1 MASIQLLHAREI
13 LDSRGNPTLEV
24 TCELSGGFV
33 GTAGVPS
40 GASTG
45 VHEALELR
53 DKDEA
58 RYNGLGVLQAIGH
71 IEHEIQKAVSG
82 KEFTQQTL
90 DEALIAL
97 DGTEHKTRLGANAI
111 LGVSL
116 AFAHASAREAG
127 KELFEHIGSLTG
139 NTQFLLPEPFFNII
153 NGGKHADSG
162 LDIQEYLI
170 GPVGLSSVHEKVRA
184 GEEVISALK
193 KILLERGLAVSV
205 GDEGGFAPK
214 LASNE
219 EALLLIEEAI
229 RNAGYTLDQIKIG
242 IDVAASS
249 FYTNGFYNVKIKGEQ
264 RQVDSRGLID
274 WYAELVTKH
283 PIISIEDGLSE
294 DDFDGFALVNQELGG
309 RISIVGDDLTV
320 TNKQRIQM
328 AFEKK
333 AINAVIIKPNQIGT
347 LSETIEAIL
356 LTKQYGWIPF
366 VSHRSGETMDTTIA
380 DLSVGLSCGRIK
392 SGSLT
397 RGERVAKY
405 NRLMEIEDILAS
417 K

>member
-53 DKDEA
+53 DGDES
-58 RYNGLGVLQAIGH
+58 RYGGLGVLQAVHH
-71 IEHEIQKAVSG
+71 IENEISGALLG
-82 KEFTQQTL
+82 KEVTQQEL
-90 DEALIAL
+90 DQILIRL
-97 DGTEHKTRLGANAI
+97 DGTEHKTKLGANSI

-116 AFAHASAREAG
+116 AFAHASAQEAG
-127 KELFEHIGSLTG
+127 QELFEYLGSLAG
-139 NTQFLLPEPFFNII
+139 NERFALPEPFFNII

-170 GPVGLSSVHEKVRA
+170 SPLGLPTMHEKVRA
-184 GEEVISALK
+184 GEEVIASLK
-193 KILLERGLAVSV
+193 SILLERGLAVSV

-214 LASNE
+214 LGSNE
-219 EALLLIEEAI
+219 EAIVLIEQAI
-229 RNAGYTLDQIKIG
+229 RQAGYSFDQIKIA

-249 FYTNGFYNVKIKGEQ
+249 FYKDGMYQIKIRGEEQ
-264 RQVDSRGLID
+264 CLDARGLID
-274 WYAELVTKH
+274 WYTELVDAH
-283 PIISIEDGLSE
+283 PIVSIEDGLAE
-294 DDFDGFALVNQELGG
+294 DDFDGFAKMNEELGA

-320 TNKQRIQM
+320 TNKKRIQT

-347 LSETIEAIL
+347 LSETIEAIT
-356 LTKQYGWIPF
+356 LTKQFGWIPF

-405 NRLMEIEDILAS
+405 NRLMEIEDIIGS